1 MNENNGFLSF
11 PSQRLSYRSK
21 TKKWRKQH
29 LDWAD
34 GKTFTTY
41 SPIRRSVIHKK
52 INYDLYRGILH
63 MSDVALI
70 LNPYSV
76 KASYVPEKIQHYP
89 VMNTKLE
96 VLYGE
101 ELSRVFDYRVIVT
114 NPTAISEKE
123 KQKKEELFTA
133 IQALIQDTS
142 ISEEEFKAKMN
153 DLSHYYT
160 YEYQDIRE
168 MGANAFLH
176 HYEKELN
183 FRTMFNEGF
192 KDATIVAEEIYQV
205 YIAGGEPAV
214 RKLNPLNVRIFRS
227 GYSPKIEDADV
238 IIIEDYWSPGQ
249 IIDTFYDQLT
259 QKDIDYINSVPFR
272 DGQADVNAA
281 GEVDERLAYV
291 ANHMIGDEF
300 VSNEGFYF
308 NAEGLFGDNGAYDNS
323 LMPYDVF
330 GNVRVL
336 QMYWKSL
343 RKIKKIKSYN
353 KETGEAEYN
362 FYNEDYLADT
372 ARGEEEEIF
381 YINEAWEGVKIGDK
395 VYVNMRPMI
404 VQHNRLSNPS
414 KCHFGIIGTIYN
426 LNEGKPYSLVDRMKP
441 YNYLYDVVHDR
452 LNNLIAKNW
461 GKIITLDLAK
471 IPAGWDVDKWIY
483 YAKTNS
489 LNVVDSFKEGTRGAA
504 TGKLPAAFSP
514 QNGTLDAELGNS
526 IQAHMSILEFIKSE
540 LGDIIGVNRQR
551 EGQIQNRET
560 VGGVERATLQ
570 SSHITEWIFAM
581 HDDLKKRVYEAFLD
595 AAKVAVQGRKEKFQY
610 ILPNMPE
617 KFIEI
622 DGDVFSE
629 NDYGLVVDNS
639 QQTQQLSQ
647 KLDMLAQAGLQNGMS
662 FSTIMKLYSS
672 ISIAEKVRTIED
684 EEQRKQQEAQQQQQQ
699 EFQIQQQQIQANMEM
714 AERKLQLEETNN
726 IRDNQTDIEVAQIN
740 AMGRIGSYTND
751 IEEMTPEKKQEFINQ
766 VKEWESKIG
775 LERDKMQ
782 LEREKMQLDE
792 RMQDKELASK
802 EKIEKMKA
810 KASKAKQTQSK
821 TKK

>member
-1 MNENNGFLSF
+1 MDKNNGFLSF
-11 PSQRLSYRSK
+11 PPQRLSYRSK
-21 TKKWRKQH
+21 TKKWRKSH

-41 SPIRRSVIHKK
+41 SPIRKSVIHKK

-63 MSDVALI
+63 MSDLSLI

-76 KASYVPEKIQHYP
+76 KASYIPEKIQHYP

-101 ELSRVFDYRVIVT
+101 ELSRVFDYKVIVT
-114 NPTAISEKE
+114 NPNAISEKE
-123 KQKKEELFTA
+123 KTKKEEMFKA

-142 ISEEEFKAKMN
+142 LSEDEFNAKMD
-153 DLSHYYT
+153 DLTHYYT

-168 MGANAFLH
+168 IGANALVH

-183 FRTMFNEGF
+183 FKTMFNEGF
-192 KDATIVAEEIYQV
+192 KDATIVAEEMYQV

-227 GYSPKIEDADV
+227 GYSPRVEDADV

-259 QKDIDYINSVPFR
+259 QSDIQYINSVPFR
-272 DGQADVNAA
+272 DGQSDVNAA

-300 VSNEGFYF
+300 VSSDGFYF
-308 NAEGLFGDNGAYDNS
+308 NAEGLFGDSGAYDNS

-336 QMYWKSL
+336 HMYWKSL
-343 RKIKKIKSYN
+343 RKIKKVKSYN
-353 KETGEAEYN
+353 EETGEAEYN
-362 FYNEDYLADT
+362 FYNEDYIIDK

-381 YINEAWEGVKIGDK
+381 CINEAWEGVKIGDK
-395 VYVNMRPMI
+395 VYVNMRPMV

-414 KCHFGIIGTIYN
+414 RCHFGIIGTIYN

-452 LNNLIAKNW
+452 LNSLIAKNW
-461 GKIITLDLAK
+461 GKIVTLDLSK
-471 IPAGWDVDKWIY
+471 IPEDWTVDKWMY

-489 LNVVDSFKEGTRGAA
+489 LNVIDSFKEGNRGAA

-514 QNGTLDAELGNS
+514 QNGVLDAELGNS
-526 IQAHMSILEFIKSE
+526 IQAHMNILEFIKTE

-581 HDDLKKRVYEAFLD
+581 HDDLKRRVYEAFLD
-595 AAKVAVQGRKEKFQY
+595 TAKIAVQGRKEKFQY

-622 DGDVFSE
+622 DGDSFSE

-639 QQTQQLSQ
+639 QETQNLQQ

-672 ISIAEKVRTIED
+672 VSIAEKVRTVED
-684 EEQRKQQEAQQQQQQ
+684 EEQRKMQEAQRQQQQ
-699 EFQIQQQQIQANMEM
+699 EMQIEQQKIQADMRIE
-714 AERKLQLEETNN
+714 ERKLQLEEMKN
-726 IRDNQTDIEVAQIN
+726 IRDNQTRIEVAQIN

-766 VKEWESKIG
+766 VREWESKVG
-775 LERDKMQ
+775 LEKDKIA
-782 LEREKMQLDE
+782 LEREKLYTE
-792 RMQDKELASK
+792 RDLKKEELRVK
-802 EKIEKMKA
+802 ENIEKQKI
-810 KASKAKQTQSK
+810 KVSKSKPK
-821 TKK
+821 TK